1 MLNLKVINE
10 GILILKKCKEMQNLW
25 HIKIMFR
32 MFKVFKIKACVQV
45 LAIVISLSLVQK
57 CKVGRKLNLLSNRI
71 QEI

>member
-32 MFKVFKIKACVQV
+32 MFKVFKIKAFVQV